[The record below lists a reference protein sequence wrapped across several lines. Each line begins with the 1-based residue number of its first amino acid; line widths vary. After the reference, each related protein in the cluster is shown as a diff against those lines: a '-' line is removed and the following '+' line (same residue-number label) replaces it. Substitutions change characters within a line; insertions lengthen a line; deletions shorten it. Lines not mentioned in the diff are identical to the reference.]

1 MRLLLRTEPERRLVM
16 EQEDGRRNSSKGRSF
31 IRRLQCLSSSSSAT
45 ESSLTL
51 EDTQGWSQS
60 LDKLLESKYGLAT
73 FRSFLKSEYSDENL
87 EFWLTCE
94 DYKRIR
100 SSFRQS
106 SRAKKIY
113 EQFVKAESPREVTG
127 AGALPCWR
135 VQALWSLQINIDYH
149 TREQIRRSVKTPSV
163 HCFQEAQRTV
173 YALMERDSYPRFLR
187 SHIYRTLLE
196 NLSADAAKG

>member
-113 EQFVKAESPREVTG
+113 EQFVKAESPRE
-127 AGALPCWR
+127 
-135 VQALWSLQINIDYH
+135 INIDYH